1 MSNKKK
7 DIDRSTLYSINSP
20 FDLLHADIA
29 DIRFMAKSAAEPH
42 YCLVIVDLFTKK
54 IYTYPM
60 KKRHLLKKKMELF
73 YNDIAEKHANDNNG
87 RMRLQTDLEFQQTEI
102 KKLSKKFNI
111 ELFSTKVREGKAFA
125 TEQKIRELKKLLL
138 KSKNNDRRNKI
149 KINPNKLIQRATN
162 NLNKTPTKKYGI
174 EPETVEEK
182 SLTDD
187 RFREIYDFHRLGK
200 IKQDFGRR
208 DRFNAKK
215 DKRRNR
221 KLREP
226 LEIGEKVLVLS
237 ERLKK
242 KDAPGFLYKSTTQ
255 NRSFFNKDKVF
266 VVKKRVQQGDNFYY
280 WLSADNS
287 DKIDNKR
294 YIRQELFALK
304 RQWK

>member
-1 MSNKKK
+1 MQ
-7 DIDRSTLYSINSP
+7 I
-20 FDLLHADIA
+20 FV
-29 DIRFMAKSAAEPH
+29 FWAKSAADPH
-42 YCLVIVDLFTKK
+42 YCLVIVDLFTQK

-60 KKRHLLKKKMELF
+60 KKRHFLKKKMELF
-73 YNDIAEKHANDNNG
+73 YNDIAEKRANYNNR

-102 KKLSKKFNI
+102 KKLNKDFKVDM
-111 ELFSTKVREGKAFA
+111 FSTKVRGGKAFA
-125 TEQKIRELKKLLL
+125 SEPKIRELKKLLL
-138 KSKNNDRRNKI
+138 KSKNNDRRNKT

-162 NLNKTPTKKYGI
+162 NLNKTPIEKYGI

-187 RFREIYDFHRLGK
+187 RFRELYNFHRLGK

-208 DRFNAKK
+208 DRFNSEK

-242 KDAPGFLYKSTTQ
+242 KHVPGFLYKSITQ
-255 NRSFFNKDKVF
+255 NRLFFNKDKVF
-266 VVKKRVQQGDNFYY
+266 VIKKRVQQGDNFYY
-280 WLSADNS
+280 WVSADNS
-287 DKIDNKR
+287 DKIDNKDILGR
-294 YIRQELFALK
+294 NYLH
-304 RQWK
+304 

>member
-1 MSNKKK
+1 
-7 DIDRSTLYSINSP
+7 
-20 FDLLHADIA
+20 
-29 DIRFMAKSAAEPH
+29 
-42 YCLVIVDLFTKK
+42 
-54 IYTYPM
+54 M

-73 YNDIAEKHANDNNG
+73 YNDIAEKRANYNNG
-87 RMRLQTDLEFQQTEI
+87 RMSLQTDLGFQQTEI
-102 KKLSKKFNI
+102 KKLNKDFKVDM
-111 ELFSTKVREGKAFA
+111 FSTKVRGDKAFGA
-125 TEQKIRELKKLLL
+125 EPKIRELKKLLL

-149 KINPNKLIQRATN
+149 KINLNKLIQRATK
-162 NLNKTPTKKYGI
+162 NLNKTPTEKYGI

-187 RFREIYDFHRLGK
+187 RFRELYDFHRLGK

-208 DRFNAKK
+208 DRLNAEK

-242 KDAPGFLYKSTTQ
+242 KDTPGFLYKSTTQ
-255 NRSFFNKDKVF
+255 KRLFFNKDKVF
-266 VVKKRVQQGDNFYY
+266 VIKNRVQQGDNFYY

-287 DKIDNKR
+287 DKIDNKDILGR
-294 YIRQELFALK
+294 NYLH
-304 RQWK
+304 